1 MYLQMSASEPTEAIL
16 TALSPESEACEL
28 CELYELCELEALFPQ
43 APQTNAVE
51 RAISDLAIVFNFIW
65 GFPPV

>member
-28 CELYELCELEALFPQ
+28 CELCELEALFPQ
-43 APQTNAVE
+43 APKTNAVE